1 MLMSCGVNSMLN
13 LRPTDRIYNSLP
25 LYHTAGGL
33 IGVGQALLR
42 GITVVLRRRFSAS
55 KFWPDCVHYECT
67 VNLFLHYHLD
77 LYLIVQSCIN
87 KKKIY
92 IYTWIFVS
100 SLLTRVIRMYS
111 LRSLPVIGCSVH
123 RWDMSISAHCTG
135 CPLRYNAQSST
146 DVWKWSQ
153 TPDMETFRG

>member
-1 MLMSCGVNSMLN
+1 MLN

-92 IYTWIFVS
+92 IYT
-100 SLLTRVIRMYS
+100 
-111 LRSLPVIGCSVH
+111 
-123 RWDMSISAHCTG
+123 
-135 CPLRYNAQSST
+135 
-146 DVWKWSQ
+146 
-153 TPDMETFRG
+153 

>member
-1 MLMSCGVNSMLN
+1 MLN

-67 VNLFLHYHLD
+67 VNL
-77 LYLIVQSCIN
+77 
-87 KKKIY
+87 
-92 IYTWIFVS
+92 
-100 SLLTRVIRMYS
+100 SLLSKSNSR
-111 LRSLPVIGCSVH
+111 
-123 RWDMSISAHCTG
+123 
-135 CPLRYNAQSST
+135 
-146 DVWKWSQ
+146 
-153 TPDMETFRG
+153 